1 MKFHRLLI
9 LSVLMVLSVAQA
21 QATAAD
27 PRDPPTI
34 IRETTDEILDLLE
47 KQRAEFEAQPEK
59 LRDVVRERL
68 LPLMDLDYSARLILG
83 RAGRGL
89 SEQQV
94 DEFAETM
101 CHVLINRYSD
111 GLLEFRSDEQI
122 EVLPLRGDNNDRLT
136 RVRTRIKLENGQFA
150 PIDYAFRKTDE
161 GWKTFDVTVEGVSYV
176 LTFRNQIAPQV
187 QSEGIE
193 KVTADLRA
201 GNIEIDD

>member
-9 LSVLMVLSVAQA
+9 LSVLVMLGIAQG
-21 QATAAD
+21 QANAAD

-47 KQRAEFEAQPEK
+47 EQRAEFEAQPEK

-89 SEQQV
+89 SEQQI

-101 CHVLINRYSD
+101 CLVLIDRYSD
-111 GLLEFRSDEQI
+111 GLLEFRSDEQVEI
-122 EVLPLRGDNNDRLT
+122 LPLRGGNNDKLT
-136 RVRTRIKLENGQFA
+136 RVRTRIKLDNGQST

-187 QSEGIE
+187 EAKGIE

-201 GNIEIDD
+201 GDIELDD